1 MVSQFTPSEDAWRRL
16 SIMEQTTDG
25 FRIAEEDLEIRGP
38 GDFVGTR
45 QSGLP
50 ILSLANLARDQEILL
65 EARDDAGEILERD
78 LELEA
83 QEHARL
89 REVLNA
95 NWNERLELAQIG

>member
-1 MVSQFTPSEDAWRRL
+1 
-16 SIMEQTTDG
+16 MEQTTDG

-65 EARDDAGEILERD
+65 EAREDAGELLAQDSELKAEETACLRE
-78 LELEA
+78 LLEA
-83 QEHARL
+83 
-89 REVLNA
+89 
-95 NWNERLELAQIG
+95 NWSDRLELAQIG